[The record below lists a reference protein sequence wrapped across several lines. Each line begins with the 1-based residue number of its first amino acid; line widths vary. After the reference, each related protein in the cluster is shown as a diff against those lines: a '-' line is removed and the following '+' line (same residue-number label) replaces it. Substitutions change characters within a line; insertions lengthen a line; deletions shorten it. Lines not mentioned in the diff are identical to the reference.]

1 MREDL
6 SIYLSNSEILLIQY
20 TMIPQ
25 ETQETEVFQ
34 KQLFFPYDTFAPK
47 CTTAVDFRP
56 TYFIYEFQ

>member
-25 ETQETEVFQ
+25 ETQEKAILEATVF
-34 KQLFFPYDTFAPK
+34 LPYDTFSPK
-47 CTTAVDFRP
+47 
-56 TYFIYEFQ
+56 